1 VTGTGP
7 DDSAVRGP
15 RQQRVQVNSRFSDL
29 LKGAVMELSNYE
41 LVRYPSGQLIITRSD
56 AKSSFRDVVGVY
68 TSEAEAQRA
77 LERLTNPTIAA
88 EQVAQTA
95 AALPR
100 VA

>member
-1 VTGTGP
+1 
-7 DDSAVRGP
+7 
-15 RQQRVQVNSRFSDL
+15 
-29 LKGAVMELSNYE
+29 

-68 TSEAEAQRA
+68 TSEIEAQRA
-77 LERLTNPTIAA
+77 LERLNA
-88 EQVAQTA
+88 ETPSGEPAVHAT